1 MGERERNDF
10 GMGCIDVGVLEN
22 EKAKKIIQQ
31 IVFYF
36 NAALLLISALMVITS
51 RNPVRGVLSL
61 VLAFFAASVLWML
74 MQAEFLSLVLIF
86 VYVGAVMTLFLFV
99 VMMLNI
105 DKAPAREKFVR
116 YFPFG
121 LLIIL
126 VLVGML
132 IVALNPTHFDSQNYT
147 LTLHGANYSNVKS
160 LGAVLYTQY
169 MYPFEIA
176 AALLLVAI
184 IAAINLAFHGSG
196 KSKRQDISQQLAAR
210 KKDRMQLIDLKADK
224 P

>member
-1 MGERERNDF
+1 M
-10 GMGCIDVGVLEN
+10 V
-22 EKAKKIIQQ
+22 QQ

-36 NAALLLISALMVITS
+36 NSALLLVSAIMVIAS
-51 RNPVRGVLSL
+51 RNPVRGVLFL

-74 MQAEFLSLVLIF
+74 LQAEFLSLALIF

-105 DKAPAREKFVR
+105 NKAPKREKFVR

-126 VLVGML
+126 TLVGLL
-132 IVALNPTHFDSQNYT
+132 IVALNPVHFNSTSYA
-147 LTLHGANYSNVKS
+147 LTLQGTDYSNIKS
-160 LGAVLYTQY
+160 LGAVLYTKY

-176 AALLLVAI
+176 GAILLVAI
-184 IAAINLAFHGSG
+184 IAAINLAFHGAG
-196 KSKRQDISQQLAAR
+196 KSKRQNISRQLAAR
-210 KKDRMQLIDLKADK
+210 KKDRVQLVDLRVNKT
-224 P
+224 